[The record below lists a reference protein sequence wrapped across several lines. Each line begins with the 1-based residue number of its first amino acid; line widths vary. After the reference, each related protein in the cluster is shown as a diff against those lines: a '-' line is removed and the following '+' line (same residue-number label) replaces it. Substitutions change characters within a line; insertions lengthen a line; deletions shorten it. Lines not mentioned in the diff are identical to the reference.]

1 MTDNKKVEQLENVLF
16 SAVINE
22 LEREPTA
29 GWAQVARG
37 LLSDYR
43 GNMDD
48 MPTIKSEEIKNILR
62 NSAPFKI
69 NADG

>member
-1 MTDNKKVEQLENVLF
+1 MKDNKVEQLEQVLF

-48 MPTIKSEEIKNILR
+48 MPTVKSEEIKNILR
-62 NSAPFKI
+62 DSAPFKLST
-69 NADG
+69 GG

>member
-1 MTDNKKVEQLENVLF
+1 MKDNKVEQLEQVLF

-48 MPTIKSEEIKNILR
+48 MPTVKSEEIKNILR
-62 NSAPFKI
+62 GSAPFKI
-69 NADG
+69 NTGG

>member
-1 MTDNKKVEQLENVLF
+1 MKDNKVEQLEQVLF
-16 SAVINE
+16 SAVISE

-37 LLSDYR
+37 LLADYR

-48 MPTIKSEEIKNILR
+48 MPTVKSEEIKSILR
-62 NSAPFKI
+62 DSAPFKI
-69 NADG
+69 NTGG

>member
-1 MTDNKKVEQLENVLF
+1 MKDNKVEQLEQVLF
-16 SAVINE
+16 TAVISE

-37 LLSDYR
+37 LLADYR

-48 MPTIKSEEIKNILR
+48 MPTVKSEEIKNILR
-62 NSAPFKI
+62 DSAPFKI
-69 NADG
+69 NTGG

>member
-1 MTDNKKVEQLENVLF
+1 MANNKVEQLEQVLF
-16 SAVINE
+16 TAVISE

-37 LLSDYR
+37 LLADYR

-48 MPTIKSEEIKNILR
+48 MPTVKSEEIKNILR
-62 NSAPFKI
+62 DSAPFKI
-69 NADG
+69 NTGG

>member
-1 MTDNKKVEQLENVLF
+1 MKDNKVDQLEQVLF
-16 SAVINE
+16 SAVISE

-37 LLSDYR
+37 LLADYR

-48 MPTIKSEEIKNILR
+48 MPTVKSEEIKSILR
-62 NSAPFKI
+62 DSAPFKI
-69 NADG
+69 NTGG

>member
-1 MTDNKKVEQLENVLF
+1 MKDNKVDQLEQVLF
-16 SAVINE
+16 AAVINE

-48 MPTIKSEEIKNILR
+48 MPTVKSEEIKNILR
-62 NSAPFKI
+62 DSAPFKI
-69 NADG
+69 NSGG

>member
-1 MTDNKKVEQLENVLF
+1 MKDNKVEQLEQVLF

-48 MPTIKSEEIKNILR
+48 MPTVKSEEIKNILR
-62 NSAPFKI
+62 DSAPFKL
-69 NADG
+69 NTGG